1 MKISIGTVIE
11 LGWADAYRKPVIL
24 VMEKEDN
31 PHDHPMVREI
41 AGYYVNT
48 LTAGLE
54 LTIALLKGSPNG
66 MVYLAG
72 PITGLTYDT
81 ATDWREMARGF
92 LETYNITGIS
102 PMRAKEYLGAEKRI
116 EGSYEDTALS
126 SAKGITTRDRWDVS
140 RSDVMLVNLLDT
152 DKRTRQCPTEDTNL
166 CYSQD
171 GPCGCGLDEGHG
183 GRCFCWNCG
192 ETIEVLER
200 RDWSKC
206 EA

>member
-24 VMEKEDN
+24 VMDKEDN

-54 LTIALLKGSPNG
+54 LAIALLKGSPNA

-140 RSDVMLVNLLDT
+140 RSDVMLVNLLDA
-152 DKRTRQCPTEDTNL
+152 DKPKHVCDQAGLQMMGEERGCSR
-166 CYSQD
+166 
-171 GPCGCGLDEGHG
+171 CG
-183 GRCFCWNCG
+183 
-192 ETIEVLER
+192 
-200 RDWSKC
+200 
-206 EA
+206 A